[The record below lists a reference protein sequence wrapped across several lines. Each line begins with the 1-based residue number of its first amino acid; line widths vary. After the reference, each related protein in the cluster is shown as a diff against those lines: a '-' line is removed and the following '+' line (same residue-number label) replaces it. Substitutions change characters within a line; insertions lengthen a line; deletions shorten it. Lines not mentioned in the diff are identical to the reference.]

1 MITFL
6 KKATAAERTPRGSL
20 KELLELTVMK
30 HKVPEQQVF
39 APKQLFG
46 MHAENTIMRNGYSEK
61 GSV

>member
-1 MITFL
+1 MTTFP
-6 KKATAAERTPRGSL
+6 KKATAAEITQWGSL

-39 APKQLFG
+39 VPKQLFG

-61 GSV
+61 GSI